1 NTRDFSSKAASDL
14 TDLLEVDWLLNPVEL
29 DPPHHR
35 TYRALLQPWFQ
46 PSAINRLDTSMRQG
60 CRDLIDQFA
69 AKGSCECIE
78 DFALK
83 FPSQVFLNLMA
94 LPLSMMDQ
102 FLAWEGLIMR
112 GNTMEERLGA
122 IRAVYDYLV
131 VAMQEK
137 KRNPGE
143 GDLGSFVA
151 TATVEGRPITDD
163 EMMGIAFLMY
173 IG

>member
-1 NTRDFSSKAASDL
+1 
-14 TDLLEVDWLLNPVEL
+14 
-29 DPPHHR
+29 
-35 TYRALLQPWFQ
+35 
-46 PSAINRLDTSMRQG
+46 
-60 CRDLIDQFA
+60 
-69 AKGSCECIE
+69 
-78 DFALK
+78 
-83 FPSQVFLNLMA
+83 
-94 LPLSMMDQ
+94 
-102 FLAWEGLIMR
+102 MR

-173 IG
+173 IGGLDTVASSLGWYFNHLARDPALQRRMRDDPACIPAAGEEFLRAYSPNTIMRCVAENVEFHGVPMRKGDIIG